1 MTIKTKPEEIW
12 QEYQKG
18 REYNVGIGLYD
29 TVRKNERFYIGDQW
43 EGVNAPDLPKPT
55 LNFLKRVVAYF
66 ISMLVSDDIS
76 VMFSPIG
83 NFDDTSCR
91 LMSREVAR
99 VLERTKQKAKNRDL
113 MRDAA
118 VDGDCCL
125 YLWYDPDAE
134 SNDDVKGAI
143 KTEIVE
149 NINVYFGNPYLHSVQ
164 EQPYLILCQRRMVS
178 DVQHEAKD
186 NNEDWESITPDSDDM
201 QGESGSNN
209 DLCTVLVK
217 LWRDTETDTIHCMKT
232 TEKTVVRSEFDTDL
246 KLYPVAYM
254 SWDKKKSSY
263 HGQSVI
269 TGLIPNQICVNK
281 LYAMA
286 IRSVEMTAFPKIIY
300 DQTKIKSWTNRV
312 GEAIAVVG
320 SPTEAVATSFKSQ
333 DMSYQVSDIIERLIS
348 HTRDF
353 MGASDAA
360 LGNVTPDN
368 TSAIIAVQQASAVPL
383 ELQKLSF
390 YQFVE
395 DYVRIMVDIM
405 AANYGTR
412 ERELEL
418 PDETT
423 GGYMTVLGYFD
434 FSSVRDVNLEMEVN
448 VGAAAYWSELMQV
461 QTLDNLFAAG
471 IISDPE
477 LYVSIIPDKYINRKQ
492 ELLDGIRQQKL
503 QAQQAA
509 AAQGAAVQEN
519 AVTPMPNVLTGDV
532 NNTPGEPVL

>member
-1 MTIKTKPEEIW
+1 MKDKMTPDGIW
-12 QEYQKG
+12 KEYQKG
-18 REYNVGIGLYD
+18 RQYNNGIGLYD
-29 TVRKNERFYIGDQW
+29 TVRKNEKFYIGDQW
-43 EGVNAPDLPKPT
+43 DGVNAPDLPKPT

-66 ISMLVSDDIS
+66 IAMLVSDDITVS
-76 VMFSPIG
+76 FSPIG
-83 NFDDTSCR
+83 DFDETSCR
-91 LMSREVAR
+91 LMSKEVSR
-99 VLERTKQKAKNRDL
+99 VLEHTKQKAKNRDL

-134 SNDDVKGAI
+134 SSDEIRGAI
-143 KTEIVE
+143 RTEIIE
-149 NINVYFGNPYLHSVQ
+149 NINVYFGNPYLHEVQ
-164 EQPYLILCQRRMVS
+164 EQPYIILCQRRMVKE
-178 DVQHEAKD
+178 VQEEARQ
-186 NNEDWESITPDSDDM
+186 NGGDWESITADKDDV
-201 QGESGSNN
+201 QGEKGSGS
-209 DLCTVLVK
+209 DLCTVLIR
-217 LWRDTETDTIHCMKT
+217 LWKDENGDVQCCKT
-232 TEKTVVRSEFDTDL
+232 TEKTMVRKPFPTDL
-246 KLYPVAYM
+246 RRYPIAYM

-286 IRSVEMTAFPKIIY
+286 IRSVEMTAFPKIVY
-300 DQTKIKSWTNRV
+300 DQTKVKTWTNRV
-312 GEAIAVVG
+312 GEAIGVIG
-320 SPTEAVATSFKSQ
+320 DPTSAVATSFKAQ
-333 DMSYQVSDIIERLIS
+333 DMSYQVSNVIDRLIS

-383 ELQKLSF
+383 ELQRLSF

-405 AANYGTR
+405 AANYGQR
-412 ERELEL
+412 QRELEI

-423 GGYMTVLGYFD
+423 GGFAKVIGYFD
-434 FSSVRDVNLEMEVN
+434 FSQLRSVNPEMQVD

-477 LYVSIIPDKYINRKQ
+477 LYVSIIPDKYISRKQ
-492 ELLDGIRQQKL
+492 DLLDGIRQQKL
-503 QAQQAA
+503 QAQMAA
-509 AAQGAAVQEN
+509 MQGAAPESS
-519 AVTPMPNVLTGDV
+519 VTPMPNVLTGQV
-532 NNTPGEPVL
+532 NNTPGEPVI

>member
-1 MTIKTKPEEIW
+1 MTIKTKPDEIW
-12 QEYQKG
+12 QEYQAG

-43 EGVNAPDLPKPT
+43 DGVNAPDLPKPT

-66 ISMLVSDDIS
+66 IAMLVSDDIAVS
-76 VMFSPIG
+76 FSPVG
-83 NFDDTSCR
+83 DFDDTACR
-91 LMSREVAR
+91 LMSKEISR
-99 VLERTKQKAKNRDL
+99 VVERTKQKAKNRDL

-125 YLWYDPDAE
+125 YLYYDPEAE
-134 SNDDVKGAI
+134 SNDDVRGAI
-143 KTEIVE
+143 CTEIVE
-149 NINVYFGNPYLHSVQ
+149 NINVYFGNPYLNDVQ
-164 EQPYLILCQRRMVS
+164 RQPYIILCQRRMCDEVRE
-178 DVQHEAKD
+178 EAKS
-186 NNEDWESITPDSDDM
+186 NGEEWESITPDSDDT
-201 QGESGSNN
+201 QGETGSNN
-209 DLCTVLVK
+209 NLCTVLIK
-217 LWRDTETDTIHCMKT
+217 LWKDDDGAVHCIKT
-232 TEKTVVRSEFDTDL
+232 TEKRVVRSEFNTDL
-246 KLYPVAYM
+246 RMYPVSYM

-286 IRSVEMTAFPKIIY
+286 IRSVEMTAFPKIVY
-300 DQTKIKSWTNRV
+300 DQTKLPKWSNRV
-312 GEAIAVVG
+312 GEAIGVLG
-320 SPTEAVATSFKSQ
+320 DPTNAVATSFRAQ
-333 DMSYQVSDIIERLIS
+333 DMSYQVSDVIERLIS

-395 DYVRIMVDIM
+395 DYVRVMVDIM
-405 AANYGTR
+405 AANYGER
-412 ERELEL
+412 ERDLEI
-418 PDETT
+418 PDEMT
-423 GGYMTVLGYFD
+423 GGYATVRGLFD
-434 FSSVRDVNLEMEVN
+434 FSKLRDVHLEMQVD

-477 LYVSIIPDKYINRKQ
+477 LYVSIIPDKYINRKR

-509 AAQGAAVQEN
+509 MQGGAVQEST
-519 AVTPMPNVLTGDV
+519 VTPMPNVLTGQI
-532 NNTPGEPVL
+532 NNTPGEPVI